1 MAISSKKASA
11 GVWRWL
17 LHALMLSLAPARPMA
32 NAASRSSPSLG
43 RAAERAQWQQSS
55 AALMRLTPP
64 SLSRSSS
71 PHYSYQDH
79 GTLMMVLFSAVVPV
93 MSSALGMPVQATAPA
108 AAPAPPPPPPPLRV
122 AATPPMGY
130 NSYDSYD
137 WTMNETQL
145 FRSAEALQRRLLP
158 SGYDTITL
166 DCEWSLAPAAPALW
180 LPASC
185 WTPTRR
191 ICMSNHTTARR
202 VLVPRWAT
210 DIAHSAEGRATHQQL
225 LSNLL

>member
-17 LHALMLSLAPARPMA
+17 LHALMLSLAPARPI
-32 NAASRSSPSLG
+32 NAASHRHRS
-43 RAAERAQWQQSS
+43 AARRSAHSGPAVAS

>member
-1 MAISSKKASA
+1 MLRLIAI
-11 GVWRWL
+11 
-17 LHALMLSLAPARPMA
+17 ARP
-32 NAASRSSPSLG
+32 

-93 MSSALGMPVQATAPA
+93 MSSALGMPVQATAP